1 MINWIWTTFYSPSRH
16 LSFYIITLYE
26 TRRNDNVDKNNHVF
40 AKDCVDFVLYIRL
53 QVSTYVDCNSN
64 ITVVGIL
71 VSVMTLE
78 VAVDVY

>member
-1 MINWIWTTFYSPSRH
+1 M
-16 LSFYIITLYE
+16 
-26 TRRNDNVDKNNHVF
+26 F

-71 VSVMTLE
+71 VSVMTFLK
-78 VAVDVY
+78 VAVYNLKKGPFLKV